1 MSLGI
6 LPKGI
11 SVSWQTQHSTFHLR
25 FALVPS
31 CLLSFISVVSADHQ
45 KKKKIITGSIPSI
58 CCTFYKGLD
67 QSPFKEKGKLVSLS
81 LS

>member
-45 KKKKIITGSIPSI
+45 KKKKNHNWLHSKHLLYILQRFGSE
-58 CCTFYKGLD
+58 
-67 QSPFKEKGKLVSLS
+67 PF
-81 LS
+81 